1 MYNKTAIITGGSNGI
16 GLEISRG
23 LLSRNY
29 RVVIVGRKNDKF
41 AELSKQFPDK
51 NLDFVKCDLS
61 DAIEIS
67 YLIKELKKIQN
78 IDLLINN
85 AGALFVKRE
94 LNGQGIE
101 KTFALNH
108 LAYVKLTLG
117 LINNLRA
124 TKQSKIIN
132 VASNA
137 HKRYLLDSNDL
148 ENSFRYNGWKAY
160 CRSKLLNILFTY
172 ALARRLG
179 DSNITCNCFHPGFI
193 NSNFGNNNKD
203 SVLRFFLN
211 ILKKFLAKNSSFGA
225 KTAIYLA
232 SNVEISHLSGNYFYN
247 CKPIKSSEQ
256 SYDIILQELI
266 WKKTLVYLR
275 TFLEENQSLNI
286 EL

>member
-41 AELSKQFPDK
+41 AELSKEFPDK

-85 AGALFVKRE
+85 AGALFVNRE

-137 HKRYLLDSNDL
+137 HKRYLLS
-148 ENSFRYNGWKAY
+148 
-160 CRSKLLNILFTY
+160 
-172 ALARRLG
+172 
-179 DSNITCNCFHPGFI
+179 
-193 NSNFGNNNKD
+193 
-203 SVLRFFLN
+203 
-211 ILKKFLAKNSSFGA
+211 
-225 KTAIYLA
+225 
-232 SNVEISHLSGNYFYN
+232 
-247 CKPIKSSEQ
+247 
-256 SYDIILQELI
+256 
-266 WKKTLVYLR
+266 
-275 TFLEENQSLNI
+275 
-286 EL
+286 